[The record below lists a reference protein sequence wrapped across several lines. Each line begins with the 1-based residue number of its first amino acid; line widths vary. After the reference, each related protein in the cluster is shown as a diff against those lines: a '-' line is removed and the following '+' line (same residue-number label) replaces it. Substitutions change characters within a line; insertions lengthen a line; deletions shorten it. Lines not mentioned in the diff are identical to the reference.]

1 MKDIW
6 AKAKENQEILY
17 FKNFQE
23 PEITWG
29 DALKFVYDLSKIDN
43 ENLKRRNGWEEST
56 SMVFGSVLAHK
67 GYFLFEESNLF
78 PIFKGVT
85 EFMEKVNG
93 GNSGKDCSYY
103 TNQKVQR
110 GCDCNENWHIQTLRF
125 SISDHE
131 VFGSVLAH
139 KGYFLFEESNLF
151 PIFKGV
157 TEFMEKVN
165 GGNSGKDCS
174 YYTNQKVQRGCDC
187 NENWHIQT
195 LRFSISD
202 HEVSDH
208 NDPNNVLYWQL
219 LGTSYW
225 VMNKDKEYKLEP
237 GDLLYFN
244 KEDSHLVW
252 QDGPRAGII
261 IDDIKDRDEYAN
273 KNN

>member
-1 MKDIW
+1 MLDIW
-6 AKAKENQEILY
+6 AKAKENQEILH

-43 ENLKRRNGWEEST
+43 ENLKKRGGWEEST
-56 SMVFGSVLAHK
+56 NIVFGSVLAHK
-67 GYFLFEESNLF
+67 GYFLFEENNLF

-103 TNQKVQR
+103 SYDQVNR
-110 GCDCNENWHIQTLRF
+110 GCNCD
-125 SISDHE
+125 
-131 VFGSVLAH
+131 
-139 KGYFLFEESNLF
+139 
-151 PIFKGV
+151 
-157 TEFMEKVN
+157 EK
-165 GGNSGKDCS
+165 
-174 YYTNQKVQRGCDC
+174 
-187 NENWHIQT
+187 WHIQT

-225 VMNKDKEYKLEP
+225 IMNKDKEYKLEP

-261 IDDIKDRDEYAN
+261 IDDIKGRDEYVN
-273 KNN
+273 RNN